1 MKKINKLNI
10 IIWVLFLAIWIYSF
24 KDRGLGNDI
33 GIWKN
38 NSAFLA
44 LIVVTSMMINDKLKA
59 IGKIKKNQIFIPAL
73 INAIL
78 TVSIMLTY
86 MIVTGETNISTLIV
100 YTMVIV
106 VIYLIYIILRTME
119 P

>member
-10 IIWVLFLAIWIYSF
+10 IILFLGIWIYSF
-24 KDRGLGNDI
+24 KDKGLRTNI
-33 GIWKN
+33 GVWKN
-38 NSAFLA
+38 DSAFLA

-73 INAIL
+73 INALL
-78 TVSIMLTY
+78 TASIMLTY
-86 MIVTGETNISTLIV
+86 MIITGETHMSTLIV
-100 YTMVIV
+100 YTLLILG
-106 VIYLIYIILRTME
+106 IYLIYIIFRTME